1 VPKQRTRG
9 RSKVGPGRGSR
20 RPGLDN
26 RQRDNGAQIREK
38 RGDTRIDTLRQT
50 YGDSFAPGI
59 RGDAHLET
67 LLDRTGSSSLSD
79 YLKSTGHSP
88 VSARDAGDRVIERP
102 SNLRYASAERFREAH
117 RKTSSLH
124 AGLFRRLAE

>member
-1 VPKQRTRG
+1 MPKERIKAQKNRPVRRAVPKSG
-9 RSKVGPGRGSR
+9 ARSHEQSA
-20 RPGLDN
+20 N
-26 RQRDNGAQIREK
+26 
-38 RGDTRIDTLRQT
+38 TRIDTLRKT

-59 RGDAHLET
+59 RGDAHLQT

-79 YLKSTGHSP
+79 YLKTNGHPPVNGADGEDSANQKSTN
-88 VSARDAGDRVIERP
+88 V
-102 SNLRYASAERFREAH
+102 RYATAERFNEAH